1 MVDQVAAVV
10 EPFVR
15 RGLFDSAEEAVA
27 EMARDYV
34 MHQTER
40 YREVIAGLE
49 AKYNMTYEQFEAYLK
64 SRCVTLASNPNP
76 ALNQAVMVEEDDA
89 QDWRMARE
97 MLESWLGLKA
107 EAGT

>member
-15 RGLFDSAEEAVA
+15 RGLFDSPEEAVA
-27 EMARDYV
+27 EIARDYV
-34 MHQTER
+34 MRQTER
-40 YREVIAGLE
+40 YREVTAGLE
-49 AKYNMTYEQFEAYLK
+49 AKYSMTYKQFEAYLK
-64 SRCVTLASNPNP
+64 SRCAALASNPNP
-76 ALNQAVMVEEDDA
+76 ALNQAVMAEEEDA
-89 QDWRMARE
+89 QDWKMARE